1 MLQEIKLK
9 NFPEKISVIKAPGE
23 KLQIHFYGPKS
34 YNNQLALITHY
45 LHNGEL
51 VKESSRQQAIKFL
64 REYIGYKF
72 PKIEIA
78 DSILYNPLQAGLF
91 GDFFHIP
98 FPDPVNYR
106 FTFIDLFAGM
116 GGFRLAMREQGGKC
130 VFSSEWNSF

>member
-51 VKESSRQQAIKFL
+51 VKESSRMGHRTK
-64 REYIGYKF
+64 R
-72 PKIEIA
+72 
-78 DSILYNPLQAGLF
+78 
-91 GDFFHIP
+91 FFQWSGKMGE
-98 FPDPVNYR
+98 R
-106 FTFIDLFAGM
+106 F
-116 GGFRLAMREQGGKC
+116 
-130 VFSSEWNSF
+130 

>member
-51 VKESSRQQAIKFL
+51 V
-64 REYIGYKF
+64 
-72 PKIEIA
+72 
-78 DSILYNPLQAGLF
+78 
-91 GDFFHIP
+91 
-98 FPDPVNYR
+98 
-106 FTFIDLFAGM
+106 
-116 GGFRLAMREQGGKC
+116 
-130 VFSSEWNSF
+130 